1 MRVIRVYLPVDLN
14 ISDEKI
20 ADLLEDFDY
29 RQLPED
35 SNFDHRRQ
43 RREVRQISL
52 SPLGQAELA
61 DQPSRGANA
70 GNLLQSPF
78 GLLLAPLRE
87 GRGQG
92 G

>member
-61 DQPSRGANA
+61 DHCQFYGKSFTTAIMQSLT
-70 GNLLQSPF
+70 LLNTY
-78 GLLLAPLRE
+78 
-87 GRGQG
+87 
-92 G
+92 